1 MFLKCNVLRFKLS
14 FQKPNRRTY
23 FASNETPTTPEELPK
38 HARVVICGRGVM
50 GESIAYH
57 LAKLGWG
64 KDTVILEQ
72 SKGHT
77 DNSWNS
83 SGLIGAFKPT
93 LAQVKLAQSSIQL
106 YKDLEAQ
113 GHSTG
118 WKQCG
123 SLNLAR
129 TKDRMTVFRRM
140 RAQSILWKIECE
152 LLTPKQCKE
161 KCPLLN
167 ISDIEGALWIPND
180 GVADGFK
187 IGKVLIS
194 EAVKNGVKVIENCK
208 VTKVYQTNGKVTGV
222 MTELGEIKCD
232 YFVNCAGIWARDVG
246 QLSDPTVKV
255 PLHAVEHHY
264 LHTKLIPGLDP
275 MTPGNTTCF
284 LGGVGQATAE
294 LIKNGNTSFDMYEIE
309 VSRFLGLHNNRKFLR
324 DRVKEVVGLHYGLIY
339 PYHEFKTGRNL
350 RTSPVYPKFREFG
363 AVFGQVMGYERP
375 NWFDPDIKVSEE
387 EESGWFIPYR
397 TAYTN
402 TFKKP
407 PWFDLVSSEYEACRE
422 RIGISDYSSFTKIDL
437 WSKGNEVVNAL
448 QYVCSNDVDV
458 PLGNIIHTGMQNHH
472 GGYENDCSLIRLSDN
487 HYMMVAPSIQQT
499 RCKVW
504 LQKHLPSSVAV
515 SDVTSM
521 FTALCII
528 GPFTRTM
535 LSELTDTDL
544 SPKNFPFFTYKLLDV
559 GLANGIRT
567 LNITHTGELG
577 YVLYIPNEYALHVYS
592 RLMQFGKK
600 YGLKHAGYYA
610 TRALRIEKF
619 YAFWG
624 QDLDTRTTPLECGRM
639 WRVKFDKNV
648 DFIGKDALL
657 KQREEGVQR
666 IYVQLILEDHN
677 SETDLW
683 PWGGEP
689 FYRNGKCVGICT
701 TSGYGFT
708 FQKQV
713 CLGFI
718 QNIDDDGV
726 PQKVTN
732 EYVLSGDYEVDIAG
746 IRYKAKV
753 NLHSP
758 KLPTKFPDIERE
770 AYFATRDKHEEP
782 IVVTRRKSEN

>member
-284 LGGVGQATAE
+284 
-294 LIKNGNTSFDMYEIE
+294 
-309 VSRFLGLHNNRKFLR
+309 
-324 DRVKEVVGLHYGLIY
+324 
-339 PYHEFKTGRNL
+339 
-350 RTSPVYPKFREFG
+350 
-363 AVFGQVMGYERP
+363 
-375 NWFDPDIKVSEE
+375 
-387 EESGWFIPYR
+387 
-397 TAYTN
+397 
-402 TFKKP
+402 
-407 PWFDLVSSEYEACRE
+407 
-422 RIGISDYSSFTKIDL
+422 
-437 WSKGNEVVNAL
+437 
-448 QYVCSNDVDV
+448 
-458 PLGNIIHTGMQNHH
+458 
-472 GGYENDCSLIRLSDN
+472 
-487 HYMMVAPSIQQT
+487 
-499 RCKVW
+499 
-504 LQKHLPSSVAV
+504 
-515 SDVTSM
+515 
-521 FTALCII
+521 
-528 GPFTRTM
+528 
-535 LSELTDTDL
+535 
-544 SPKNFPFFTYKLLDV
+544 
-559 GLANGIRT
+559 
-567 LNITHTGELG
+567 
-577 YVLYIPNEYALHVYS
+577 YALHVYS

-689 FYRNGKCVGICT
+689 FYR
-701 TSGYGFT
+701 
-708 FQKQV
+708 
-713 CLGFI
+713 
-718 QNIDDDGV
+718 
-726 PQKVTN
+726 
-732 EYVLSGDYEVDIAG
+732 
-746 IRYKAKV
+746 YKAKV